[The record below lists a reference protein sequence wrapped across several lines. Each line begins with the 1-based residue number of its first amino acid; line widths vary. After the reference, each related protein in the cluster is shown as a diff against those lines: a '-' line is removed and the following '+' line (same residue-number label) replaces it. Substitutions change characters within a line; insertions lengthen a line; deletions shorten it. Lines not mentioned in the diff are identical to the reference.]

1 MGWADIGPGGGLD
14 RIVRGVSLP
23 RVSQPNVGREIV
35 SERVMTF
42 FGAASGNTLVGQVI
56 NGEPS
61 VVAFFDGAVVAVLA
75 LSVKEHL
82 ITRIYVVT
90 NQRKLTHVKRV
101 LEQQQ

>member
-1 MGWADIGPGGGLD
+1 
-14 RIVRGVSLP
+14 
-23 RVSQPNVGREIV
+23 
-35 SERVMTF
+35 
-42 FGAASGNTLVGQVI
+42 VGQVI

-75 LSVKEHL
+75 LSVKDHL
-82 ITRIYVVT
+82 ITRIYAVT